1 MAYIYQIINDV
12 NGKVY
17 IGKTERTVEE
27 RWLEHQWN
35 RDKEN
40 CKNRPL
46 YRAMN
51 KYGIEHFHIEVLEE
65 TNEPELREIYW
76 IEQKRSFK
84 YGYNAT
90 LGGDGKKYIDY
101 DVVIAT
107 YKELQNLKETAK
119 VLNICT
125 DTVHNILIANK
136 IPIKSSKDII
146 REKTSIPV
154 HMYNL
159 NNDYIQTFASSHEA
173 ARYMIDNKLTNCK
186 HSTIRQ
192 HISEVCKGRRK
203 TAAKFIWKYS
213 E

>member
-1 MAYIYQIINDV
+1 MAYIYQITNDI

-17 IGKTERTVEE
+17 IGKTERTIEE

-65 TNEPELREIYW
+65 TNEPEIREIYW

-101 DVVIAT
+101 DIVIAT
-107 YKELQNLKETAK
+107 YKELQSLNETAK

-136 IPIKSSKDII
+136 IQIKSSKDVIK
-146 REKTSIPV
+146 EKASIPV
-154 HMYNL
+154 HMYSL

-173 ARYMIDNKLTNCK
+173 ARYMIDNELTNCK